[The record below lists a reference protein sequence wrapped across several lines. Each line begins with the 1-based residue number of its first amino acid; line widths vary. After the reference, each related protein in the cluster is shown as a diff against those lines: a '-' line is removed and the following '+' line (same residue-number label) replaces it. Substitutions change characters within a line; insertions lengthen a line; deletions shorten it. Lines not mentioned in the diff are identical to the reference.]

1 MNHDRD
7 IGPDEVYL
15 RREVAT
21 QTEADVLWE
30 KANQIVKNFNKIEK
44 YWKQVEQ
51 SNNILLF
58 CTISLSLIVLLR

>member
-1 MNHDRD
+1 MNYNRD
-7 IGPDEVYL
+7 DEVYL

-21 QTEADVLWE
+21 QTEVDTLYAE
-30 KANQIVKNFNKIEK
+30 ANKIVQNFNKIEK
-44 YWKQVEQ
+44 YWKRVEQ

>member
-1 MNHDRD
+1 MNHNRD
-7 IGPDEVYL
+7 DEVYL

-21 QTEADVLWE
+21 QTEVDTLYAE
-30 KANQIVKNFNKIEK
+30 ANKIVQNFNKIEK
-44 YWKQVEQ
+44 YWKRVEQ